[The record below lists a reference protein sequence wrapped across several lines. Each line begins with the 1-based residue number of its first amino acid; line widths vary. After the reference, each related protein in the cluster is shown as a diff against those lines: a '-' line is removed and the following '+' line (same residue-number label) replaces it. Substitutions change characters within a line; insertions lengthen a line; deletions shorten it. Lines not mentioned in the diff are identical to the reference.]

1 MLQALSTQHKQEGRK
16 RAAAEELAARAVAER
31 EEMTGR
37 LAEALAEVDELK
49 RRRMALEVESE
60 DALKRVATVAPRV
73 LHPWPGPP
81 AQSAACCSPE
91 APAAS
96 RIPKHSPR
104 SLEAGHGGLRSPPQ
118 PAPGYTLHTL
128 QVEKKLEGVR
138 SELLAEQRERR
149 AAEEREKLLAAGDGR
164 RAELR

>member
-91 APAAS
+91 APAAP
-96 RIPKHSPR
+96 RIPKRSPR
-104 SLEAGHGGLRSPPQ
+104 SLEAGHGGPRSPPQ
-118 PAPGYTLHTL
+118 PAPGYTL

>member
-1 MLQALSTQHKQEGRK
+1 
-16 RAAAEELAARAVAER
+16 
-31 EEMTGR
+31 MTGR

-60 DALKRVATVAPRV
+60 DALKRVATVDPRV
-73 LHPWPGPP
+73 VYPWPGPP
-81 AQSAACCSPE
+81 PPSPARCSPE
-91 APAAS
+91 AP
-96 RIPKHSPR
+96 RIPERSLR
-104 SLEAGHGGLRSPPQ
+104 SLEAGHGGLRCPPQ
-118 PAPGYTLHTL
+118 RAPGCTL